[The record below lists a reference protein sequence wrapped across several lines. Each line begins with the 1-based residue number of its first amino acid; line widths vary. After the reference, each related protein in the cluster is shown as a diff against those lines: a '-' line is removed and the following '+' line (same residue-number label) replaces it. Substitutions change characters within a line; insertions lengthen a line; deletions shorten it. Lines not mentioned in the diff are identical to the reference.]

1 MGAGGRDV
9 LLTGREAM
17 DAIENIVRESSL
29 PPPGKKLITQA
40 TQTKLTQLQ
49 QKLDDLINREIL
61 PIDPSFSLT
70 QHTEPMSFVQ
80 IQSLIDKK
88 TAILE
93 WYLGDEIFQV
103 FIITRQS
110 EYPIVWQSSA
120 ENGSGLSEW
129 VNQYFQDYQKNKEH
143 WREALSLQLQKLS
156 QILDIDEILNYLPAT
171 CDRLILIPHRFLHCI
186 PLHALP
192 LADGSCLLDRF
203 PGGVRYASSCR
214 LLQLVQTRQR
224 PEFSHFFA
232 IQNPNDNLAWTD
244 IEVEAI
250 KQFFPYADI
259 LAKAAATKDALSNK
273 PLSLYH
279 CLHFSSGSYFNTSS
293 PLLSALILAD
303 APMPNAPTNSDPI
316 QDLPLGAN
324 RVIDLSKCLTVEEI
338 FKLDLSQCR
347 LVTLSASET
356 ALTDW
361 TNSSD
366 EYIGFPSAF
375 LFAGSASVVGSLWAI
390 NDLSTA
396 LLMIKFYQNIQI
408 GLAVAVALNQA
419 QLWLRD
425 ITKIELEQLINANQL
440 PLNPAV
446 RMNLRRRFYKLPD
459 DAQPFREPFHWAAF
473 CAIGQ

>member
-1 MGAGGRDV
+1 MAAGGRDV
-9 LLTGREAM
+9 LLTGREAK
-17 DAIENIVRESSL
+17 DAIENTVRGSSP

-70 QHTEPMSFVQ
+70 QQTEPISFPQ

-93 WYLGDEIFQV
+93 WYLGDENFQV
-103 FIITRQS
+103 FIITSQS
-110 EYPIVWQSSA
+110 ESPIVWQSSA
-120 ENGSGLSEW
+120 ENGSGLSDWANE
-129 VNQYFQDYQKNKEH
+129 YFQDYQENKEQ
-143 WREALSLQLQKLS
+143 WREQLLLRLQKLA
-156 QILDIDEILNYLPAT
+156 QILHLDEILNYLPTT

-192 LADGSCLLDRF
+192 LADELCLLDRF
-203 PGGVRYASSCR
+203 PGGVGYAPSCQ
-214 LLQLVQTRQR
+214 LLHLVQTRQR
-224 PEFSHFFA
+224 SEFSHFFA
-232 IQNPNDNLAWTD
+232 IQNPNHNLAWTD

-250 KQFFPYADI
+250 KQYFPHADI
-259 LAKAAATKDALSNK
+259 LPKAAATKDVLSNK

-279 CLHFSSGSYFNTSS
+279 CLHFSGESDFNTSS

-303 APMPNAPTNSDPI
+303 APMPNAATNSDPI
-316 QDLPLGAN
+316 QYLPLGAN
-324 RVIDLSKCLTVEEI
+324 GVVDPSKCLTVEEI
-338 FKLDLSQCR
+338 FKLELSECR

-361 TNSSD
+361 TSSSD
-366 EYIGFPSAF
+366 EYIGFPGAF
-375 LFAGSASVVGSLWAI
+375 LFAGSASVVGSLWGI

-396 LLMIKFYQNIQI
+396 LLMIKFYQNLQI
-408 GLAVAVALNQA
+408 VAVAVALNQA
-419 QLWLRD
+419 QVWLRD
-425 ITKIELEQLINANQL
+425 LTKTELQIWIEENKLQLS
-440 PLNPAV
+440 PAV
-446 RMNLRRRFYKLPD
+446 RLNLRRRFHKLPD
-459 DAQPFREPFHWAAF
+459 DAQPFGEPFHWAAF